1 MLSDALQLPLKAM
14 DLVPHRG
21 TMLLI
26 GELRE
31 SLSDYASG
39 VSVIAS
45 KNPFLDSK
53 GKLDSVCFVEC
64 LAQLTAASEGFNAR
78 IAGDG
83 VIRSGYLVGVNDFS
97 IQGRAGIGDTLLLK
111 MRKLLEINSVVVAEG
126 EVHVGEKCVA
136 SGKLKFY
143 IADSG
148 AIPPATA
155 TVERAVAGLAVHAA
169 RGVIFGHILD
179 NLKIVDISKEA
190 GTATGAFCFQ
200 NNFPGF
206 NGHFPGNPILPGIV
220 MVAMSKAVS
229 EAVCGA
235 PLLLSG
241 LSYAK
246 FTKLVLPGE
255 AIKVAV
261 TVGESGGVYTVR
273 SQLTSAGKTA
283 ATFEYL
289 AIREILDNE

>member
-1 MLSDALQLPLKAM
+1 MLSGALQLPMKAVE
-14 DLVPHRG
+14 LVPHRG

-31 SLSDYASG
+31 SSPEYASG
-39 VSVIAS
+39 VSVITS
-45 KNPFLDSK
+45 NNPFLDSK

-78 IAGDG
+78 TLGDG
-83 VIRSGYLVGVNDFS
+83 VIRSGYLAGINDFS
-97 IQGRAGIGDTLLLK
+97 IQGRAGIGDTLQLK
-111 MRKLLEINSVVVAEG
+111 MRKLLEMNNVVVAEG
-126 EVHVGEKCVA
+126 DVHAGGERLA
-136 SGKLKFY
+136 SGKLKFF
-143 IADSG
+143 IAES
-148 AIPPATA
+148 AAVAPATA
-155 TVERAVAGLAVHAA
+155 TVEYVAAGSAVHAA
-169 RGVIFGHILD
+169 RGVMFGHILD
-179 NLKIVDISKEA
+179 NLTMVDISKEA

-206 NGHFPGNPILPGIV
+206 DGHFPGNPILPGIV

-235 PLLLSG
+235 SLLLSG

-261 TVGESGGVYTVR
+261 SVGESGGVYTVR

-283 ATFEYL
+283 ATFEYS
-289 AIREILDNE
+289 AKKETLDNE